1 MKAVITGATGF
12 IGRNLAHKLAE
23 HGFEIIC
30 LTRLHSGKD
39 HNNYQQP
46 YQKRAVLYQDVQS
59 LIDAIHDADYLFHV
73 AGLTRGRTWQE
84 YEHANVK
91 TTEKLLQAISLS
103 KVDIRRFVYVSSQTA
118 AGPTRGAKPTDETT
132 APHPIS
138 ADWYGTSKLMAEK
151 IVLQYQKQIP
161 VTIVRPP
168 AVYGPYD
175 RNFLG
180 LFKTVYKYRIM
191 PVIYPP
197 NREFTIVHVFDLIEG
212 IKLAGF
218 SEKSTGKIYFIGG
231 QNITYDTFI
240 DAFEKALQKHLY
252 RLYLPVFMAKIAG
265 ELGEIKW
272 MITGHSTILCR
283 RKIRDLVQPRWVCS
297 WEAAERDLRY
307 QPKIDI
313 VDGIKQTIKW
323 YREAGWI

>member
-12 IGRNLAHKLAE
+12 IGRNLAQKLAE

-30 LTRLHSGKD
+30 LTRLNSGKS
-39 HNNYQQP
+39 NNYQQP
-46 YQKRAVLYQDVQS
+46 YQKRAVSYKNVQA

-84 YEHANVK
+84 YQHANVE
-91 TTEKLLQAISLS
+91 TTENLLQAISLS
-103 KVDIRRFVYVSSQTA
+103 KADIRRFVYVSSQTA
-118 AGPTRGAKPTDETT
+118 AGPTRGAKPTDETDE
-132 APHPIS
+132 PCPIS
-138 ADWYGTSKLMAEK
+138 DDWYGTSKLMAEK
-151 IVLQYQKQIP
+151 IVLKYQKQIP

-180 LFKTVYKYRIM
+180 LFKTACKYRMI

-197 NREFTIVHVFDLIEG
+197 NREFTIVHVSDLIEG
-212 IKLAGF
+212 IKLAGL
-218 SEKSTGKIYFIGG
+218 SEKTAGKTYFIGG

-240 DAFEKALQKHLY
+240 GAFEEALQKRLY
-252 RLYLPVFMAKIAG
+252 RLYLPAVMAKIAG

-272 MITGHSTILCR
+272 MITGHPTILCR
-283 RKIRDLVQPRWVCS
+283 RKIRDLLQPRWICS
-297 WEAAERDLRY
+297 WESAKRDFGY
-307 QPKIDI
+307 QPKINI